1 MRKLSRRDFNSSL
14 LAATAA
20 PVMLRAAQKS
30 ARLPIAFSTLGCPK
44 WDWKTIL
51 GQASTLGYSGI
62 ELRGI
67 QGEMDLTK
75 RPEFSSTQ
83 IRTSMRDLSALGL
96 QVTDLGASTRLH
108 EFESA
113 KRLATLNEAR
123 RFIDLAHQLKV
134 PFVRVFGDKVPPG
147 QTKEATIERIIAGM
161 RELGEYSK
169 GSGVSVIIESHG
181 DFADSQ
187 SLLQILNGSRMSTT
201 GLLWDAHHT
210 FVLGKELPS
219 VTFKN
224 LGTYVRHLHLKDS
237 RPVERGVQ
245 YVLTG
250 TGTVPVKET
259 VKVLVASGYRGF
271 YSFEWEK
278 GWHNELEEPEVAFPH
293 FVKMMREYLAA
304 AGAKV

>member
-1 MRKLSRRDFNSSL
+1 MRRLSRRDFTSSL
-14 LAATAA
+14 LATIAA
-20 PVMLRAAQKS
+20 PAIIQS
-30 ARLPIAFSTLGCPK
+30 AKNPPRLPLAFSTLGCPK

-51 GQASTLGYSGI
+51 GQAATLGYSGV

-75 RPEFSSTQ
+75 RPEFSSTR
-83 IRTSMRDLSALGL
+83 IRASMRDVSALGL
-96 QVTDLGASTRLH
+96 RITDLGASTKLH

-113 KRLATLNEAR
+113 KRAAALDEAR

-134 PFVRVFGDKVPPG
+134 PYVRVFGDKVLPE
-147 QTKEATIERIIAGM
+147 QTREATTKRIIAGL

-169 GSGVSVIIESHG
+169 GSGVAVIIESHG
-181 DFADSQ
+181 DFTDSS
-187 SLLQILNGSRMSTT
+187 SLLRILESSRMTTT

-210 FVLGKELPS
+210 FVLGKEEPA
-219 VTFKN
+219 VTFKS
-224 LGTYVRHLHLKDS
+224 LGSFVRHVHLKDS
-237 RPVERGVQ
+237 RPNEKGVQ

-250 TGTVPVKET
+250 AGVVPVKET
-259 VKVLVASGYRGF
+259 VRVLLAGGYRGY

-278 GWHNELEEPEVAFPH
+278 AWHDELEEPEVAFPH

-304 AGAKV
+304 AGAKA